1 MNMADGSGN
10 SPSTVPSGVV
20 ARTARGDGGRSG
32 NRFSRRYRAS
42 GQWQKFRRAFTRQS
56 IYSAFKTL
64 LWAAPLT
71 VMIWIYAERDGVD
84 TVKGYNLV
92 IGLRNNDLSHR
103 VLRLESPK
111 DGRIRV
117 DLTGPR
123 ALMESVQKKLSNA
136 TEPLV
141 RIDVDSNLSPGPHSI
156 SIASIGNDTLFV
168 ENGITVGNPDPGE
181 ITVDVDQLDQI
192 DLDVQAPASANL
204 ASPPAFE
211 PRKVRVR
218 IPHSLLAGNGKYAA
232 VAQLDSFPDIKTPG
246 THDLTNVPV
255 AIVGPSGALVTDP
268 AATVTPTFV
277 SAKIEVKNSDETYT
291 IPSVPVWPLY
301 PPGEKYDAKL
311 GDPTSGGVLPMVKV
325 VGPHDQ
331 IEALKSPDFSPRP
344 FAWFVVNPSD
354 QQTETDYHASLQLW
368 GLPDGVHV
376 SSDDQR
382 PTISYKLVDRSQ

>member
-1 MNMADGSGN
+1 MADASGN
-10 SPSTVPSGVV
+10 SPSAAIPPGVV
-20 ARTARGDGGRSG
+20 ARTSRGNGGRSDDG
-32 NRFSRRYRAS
+32 SSRRYS
-42 GQWQKFRRAFTRQS
+42 GSGGRWQKFRRAFTRQS

-92 IGLRNNDLSHR
+92 IGLRNNDLAHR
-103 VLRLESPK
+103 VLRLQSPQ
-111 DGRIRV
+111 DSRIRV

-123 ALMESVQKKLSNA
+123 ALMESMQKKLSNA

-141 RIDVDSNLSPGPHSI
+141 RVDVDSNLPPGPHSI
-156 SIASIGNDTLFV
+156 SIASIGNDSLFV
-168 ENGITVGNPDPGE
+168 ENGITVGNPDPPE

-204 ASPPAFE
+204 AAPPAFE

-218 IPHSLLAGNGKYAA
+218 IPHSLLVGNRKYTA
-232 VAQLDSFPDIKTPG
+232 VAQLDTFPDIKTPG
-246 THDLTNVPV
+246 THDLANVPV
-255 AIVGPSGALVTDP
+255 VIVGPLGAAVSDP
-268 AATVTPTFV
+268 AVTVTPTFV

-331 IEALKSPDFSPRP
+331 IEALKSSDYSPRP

-354 QQTETDYHASLQLW
+354 QQTDTDYHASLQLW
-368 GLPDGVHV
+368 GLPEGVHV

-382 PTISYKLVDRSQ
+382 TTISYKLVDRSQ